1 MTVACIIKLINY
13 DPSQGYSLALALAR
27 SVNYEHKVLV
37 SYNHETFIV
46 QTTDC
51 FLRTHQLALN
61 RARALKSVSTVVYTE
76 GQFTH
81 LTKTA

>member
-1 MTVACIIKLINY
+1 MTVACIIKLKY
-13 DPSQGYSLALALAR
+13 YHPSQGYSLALAR

-37 SYNHETFIV
+37 SYNHERFIV

-61 RARALKSVSTVVYTE
+61 RARTLKSVSTVVYTE